1 LDKYGIYRGY
11 EERLDK
17 DDGKGSR
24 AVPSRTSFGCQSA
37 FIEKYP
43 EYGRT
48 RRFFFGLVKVRHW
61 GYRCELTNPLI
72 DLMMADLPHTL
83 FNPKDTRA
91 EEIANDPS
99 IELNMQ
105 AAMRKKERMERE
117 QREKEGKLTLDDV
130 FNESAE

>member
-1 LDKYGIYRGY
+1 MASTWMRSWIKMTEKAEQYRA
-11 EERLDK
+11 ELL
-17 DDGKGSR
+17 SV
-24 AVPSRTSFGCQSA
+24 AVA

>member
-1 LDKYGIYRGY
+1 
-11 EERLDK
+11 
-17 DDGKGSR
+17 
-24 AVPSRTSFGCQSA
+24 
-37 FIEKYP
+37 
-43 EYGRT
+43 
-48 RRFFFGLVKVRHW
+48 
-61 GYRCELTNPLI
+61 
-72 DLMMADLPHTL
+72 MMADLPHTL

-91 EEIANDPS
+91 EDIANDPS